1 MKQYKQ
7 NDTRSQADGYGCI
20 MQVISEGFKP
30 YKSEKVGPG
39 LTWAYLEK

>member
-1 MKQYKQ
+1 MIREARQT
-7 NDTRSQADGYGCI
+7 DMDAI